1 MLHLRRERE
10 KEKKS
15 AVDFFM
21 IQYCIFFIQQ
31 TKSTKKD
38 TCMFSYMYNN
48 NTKGIEIKL
57 NIVCIYAS
65 SYLLVYT
72 YTRKKNEPETKQ
84 TKRAK

>member
-1 MLHLRRERE
+1 
-10 KEKKS
+10 
-15 AVDFFM
+15 M

-57 NIVCIYAS
+57 NIVCAYMHHHICWC
-65 SYLLVYT
+65 T
-72 YTRKKNEPETKQ
+72 HTQEKKMNQKPNRQKELNKILIECK
-84 TKRAK
+84 KKKEK